1 MKAVKNWRKATVS
14 DIETDGLL
22 EQLSKLHVVAFQMYN
37 KDTPSTINGK
47 DINRVKAML
56 DWHIANEIPIVG
68 HNFILY
74 DVPALEKLL
83 NIDLSELIVIDT
95 MALSWY
101 LNPARKKHGLDG
113 FGSDYG
119 VEKPKIDN
127 WEDLTFEEYQHRCSE
142 DVKINK
148 LLWDDLSE
156 RLVEIYSKSK
166 EMIDNNLVGGK
177 RVSTDE
183 VIYLDSLKGLSVDD
197 HIERLLTFLS
207 FKMSTYKIQESFGI
221 QLDVPYIEKS
231 VAEVEKIVQ
240 DCKDELESILP
251 PVVKYAKKSKPKADK
266 FKKNGEMSVSWKSW
280 EEVKNDYLNQTLD
293 ERGNRLVLL
302 GKNETTVIVNGEEM
316 SRPVED
322 IEEFRILKS
331 YEKANAGS
339 HSQIKDFLFAH
350 GWVPE
355 NFKEVEDE
363 KEKAAWEVELA
374 VWKKIKGR
382 RPPKP
387 QKPEPRKVPQITVDG
402 EDGKELCP
410 SVEALA
416 EDYPEI
422 SVYSNMN
429 LWAHRL
435 GVLRGFLKNCD
446 ETGRIK
452 ASAKGFTNTLRMC
465 HAQVVNLVGVDKKGG
480 DMIRGAFIA
489 DKGQIQVG
497 SDLASL
503 EDRTKHHF
511 MLPYDPKY
519 VSTMMED
526 DFDPHLLMAVTAG
539 FIVEKD
545 MEEYKAGNK
554 QPHVT
559 KGRKLG
565 KVCNYSAVYGAGA
578 AKIAQTAKVDDV
590 VGRQLH
596 EAYWNLNWSV
606 QAIAADQALVK
617 LEKKDKN
624 YYHTLWLIN
633 PVNGFC
639 YSLRAEKDI
648 FSTLCQGTGSFFFDM
663 WVKNI
668 LRRQK
673 EMFGVTKLQLQMHDE
688 IMYSFKGTEQLRVAM
703 EKIIRDSIQDVNEE
717 FLLRRK
723 LDVDVQFGERYS
735 EIH

>member
-22 EQLSKLHVVAFQMYN
+22 EQLSKLHVVAFQMSN
-37 KDTPSTINGK
+37 KTEPSTIKGS
-47 DINRVKAML
+47 DEGRVKKML
-56 DWHIANEIPIVG
+56 SWHIENEIPIVG

-83 NIDLSELIVIDT
+83 DIDLSDLIVIDT

-113 FGSDYG
+113 FGADYG

-127 WEDLTFEEYQHRCSE
+127 WEDLTYEEYQHRCIE

-166 EMIDNNLVGGK
+166 EMIDSGLVGGK
-177 RVSTDE
+177 RVSVDE
-183 VIYLDSLKGLSVDD
+183 EIYLDRLKGLSVDE
-197 HIERLLTFLS
+197 HIERILTFLS
-207 FKMSTYKIQESFGI
+207 FKLSTYKLQEGFGI
-221 QLDVPYIEKS
+221 QLDIPYIEES
-231 VAEVEKIVQ
+231 VAKVEKIVQ

-251 PVVKYAKKSKPKADK
+251 PIAKYSKKSKPKGDPY
-266 FKKNGEMSVSWKSW
+266 KKNGELTVSYQSW
-280 EEVKNDYLNQTLD
+280 EKVKEDYRNKAVD
-293 ERGNRLVLL
+293 ERGSRLVLL
-302 GKNETTVIVNGEEM
+302 GKNEPTVLVDGEER
-316 SRPVED
+316 SRPVDD
-322 IEEFRILKS
+322 IEEFLVLKS
-331 YEKANAGS
+331 YEKANARSPG
-339 HSQIKDFLFAH
+339 QIKDFLFSH

-355 NFKEVEDE
+355 NFNEIEDK
-363 KEKAAWEVELA
+363 KEKAVWEEELA
-374 VWKKIKGR
+374 EWKKIKGR

-387 QKPEPRKVPQITVDG
+387 QKPEPRKVPQTTVDG

-410 SVEALA
+410 SVEAMA
-416 EDYPEI
+416 DDYPEI
-422 SVYSNMN
+422 RVYSNMN

-435 GVLRGFLKNCD
+435 GVLKGFLKNCD

-489 DKGQIQVG
+489 DEGQIEVG

-511 MLPYDPKY
+511 MLPYDPNY

-539 FIVEKD
+539 FITQAEMD
-545 MEEYKAGNK
+545 EYKAGNK
-554 QPHVT
+554 KPHVT

-565 KVCNYSAVYGAGA
+565 KSTNYSAVYGAGA
-578 AKIAQTAKVDDV
+578 AKIAQTAKVDDS
-590 VGRQLH
+590 VGKQLH

-624 YYHTLWLIN
+624 YYHTLWLVN

-673 EMFGVTKLQLQMHDE
+673 EVFGVNKLQLQMHDE
-688 IMYSFKGTEQLRVAM
+688 IMYSFKNTGKLKKIM
-703 EKIIRDSIQDVNEE
+703 EDVIRNSIQDVNEE

-723 LDVDVQFGERYS
+723 LDVDVQFGHRYS